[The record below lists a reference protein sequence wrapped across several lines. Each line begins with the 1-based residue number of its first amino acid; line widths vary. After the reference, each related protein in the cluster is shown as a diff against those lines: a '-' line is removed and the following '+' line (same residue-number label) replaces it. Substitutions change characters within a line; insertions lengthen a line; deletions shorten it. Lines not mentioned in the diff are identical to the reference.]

1 MPRGKDTALITIMS
15 MNAFLLL
22 NLAECAFLLLNLAEC
37 HVQVKSPGEPS
48 GDLVLIGH
56 LYLFR
61 VAVAAARV
69 AWAMDKG
76 QRMAGR
82 GGNKPRGHGAQLSGS
97 HAEGPEGSFSL
108 LLQA

>member
-1 MPRGKDTALITIMS
+1 MS